1 MWYATCSS
9 PREPDKGSFAMSIEN
24 QKSMRT
30 TIGLAAIL
38 AGLASLAGCAAPS
51 GDEPAGG
58 DEASDSQ
65 DVVGIT
71 DLAVLER
78 SLGLTPA
85 TAQNRGNV
93 ESGACYAALIASGPG
108 YPVFEFRRYAN
119 GAAFWAK
126 KGSGYN
132 SGDQRPVLCVDV
144 AGPNGGVSLSGVA
157 LDAVI
162 RYDLGKLVGQDSGMQ
177 KTHLVFEHGNLH
189 FSNYDVTEQER
200 LASVQRRPHEL
211 PFANASTIEGRLR
224 SVDIDGVTVKAMFDG
239 TSTRSITMD
248 GDVAYFIYRH
258 AWRKG
263 EETGRFTVADDAIG
277 KFVKTAEVMG
287 DGPGYAETWSFARGS
302 VVYSKMGEFPE
313 QGPGSTVDEIS
324 FRPTNAA
331 PGQPPAAEC
340 SRRTIDEQPSPGYEC
355 TGL

>member
-1 MWYATCSS
+1 
-9 PREPDKGSFAMSIEN
+9 MSIEQIDN
-24 QKSMRT
+24 QKTTRT
-30 TIGLAAIL
+30 TIGLAVIL
-38 AGLASLAGCAAPS
+38 ASLASLAGCAAPS
-51 GDEPAGG
+51 RDQPSSG
-58 DEASDSQ
+58 DEASDTQ

-78 SLGLTPA
+78 SLGLVPA
-85 TAQNRGNV
+85 TAQNRAEVTG
-93 ESGACYAALIASGPG
+93 GACYAALIASGPG

-126 KGSGYN
+126 KGSGFN
-132 SGDQRPVLCVDV
+132 SGDQRPVLCVDL
-144 AGPNGGVSLSGVA
+144 AGPNGGISLSGVA

-162 RYDLGKLVGQDSGMQ
+162 RYDLGKFVGQDSGMQ
-177 KTHLVFEHGNLH
+177 KTHLMFERGNLH

-200 LASVQRRPHEL
+200 FASVQRRPHEQ

-224 SVDIDGVTVKAMFDG
+224 EVDIAGVTVKAMFDG
-239 TSTRSITMD
+239 TRARSITMD

-277 KFVKTAEVMG
+277 KFKKTAEVMG
-287 DGPGYAETWSFARGS
+287 DGPGYAETWSFARGN
-302 VVYSKMGEFPE
+302 VVFSKMGEYPE

-340 SRRTIDEQPSPGYEC
+340 SRRTIDEQPTPGYEC